1 MTLRKNV
8 LFACGT
14 GVATST
20 LVSHAVTEAMKERD
34 IIINSNQCKA
44 TEVRSM
50 LNGIDLVVSTTQL
63 PADLGVP
70 VITTLAFLT
79 GMGKSEALDKIEA
92 ALRDN

>member
-1 MTLRKNV
+1 MALQKNV

-14 GVATST
+14 GIATST
-20 LVSHAVTEAMKERD
+20 LVSHAVTEAMKERG
-34 IIINSNQCKA
+34 IHINSTQCKA

-50 LNGIDLVVSTTQL
+50 LNSVDLVISTTQL

-79 GMGKSEALDKIEA
+79 GIGKADMLDKIEA
-92 ALRDN
+92 TLRG

>member
-1 MTLRKNV
+1 MSLQKSV

-20 LVSHAVTEAMKERD
+20 LVSHAVTEAMKDRG
-34 IIINSNQCKA
+34 IRINSTQCKA

-50 LNGIDLVVSTTQL
+50 LSGVDLVVSTTQL
-63 PADLGVP
+63 PPDLGVP

-79 GMGKSEALDKIEA
+79 GMGKADALDRIEA
-92 ALRDN
+92 ALRA